1 VENEP
6 MNKTIWLIILFI
18 VASLLTWFLGSD
30 QIVDYLVFSGE
41 NLLKG
46 RVWTVITGLFL
57 HADPTHLIGNMVFFY
72 IFGNTIEKELGD
84 KWVLIPFFVGG
95 VASFLLSTLFYDPT
109 VSMVGASA
117 AIFTLTAIVMLLKP
131 LQFSFYFLMPLG
143 LVAIIYFS
151 YNLLAAQMGIEGSVS
166 YIGHII
172 GFSIGVPFGIASSKD
187 WHKNLLITA
196 LLFMIYLLV
205 IWIVLPAIGINT

>member
-1 VENEP
+1 
-6 MNKTIWLIILFI
+6 MSKTIWLIILCI
-18 VASLLTWFLGSD
+18 LAYLLTWFLGSD
-30 QIVDYLVFSGE
+30 QIVDYLVFSGD

-46 RVWTVITGLFL
+46 RIWTVITGLFL

-95 VASFLLSTLFYDPT
+95 VASFLLSTLFYEPT

-151 YNLLAAQMGIEGSVS
+151 YNLLAVQMDMQGNIS

-172 GFSIGVPFGIASSKD
+172 GFSIGVPFGIASSKE

-196 LLFMIYLLV
+196 LLFIIYLII
-205 IWIVLPAIGINT
+205 IWIVLPAIGINI